1 MKLSYLWSL
10 TGLLTV
16 FCAIAS
22 VESRACVHPNDLYY
36 WADMRDAQHYKFEE
50 ALNCADLPL
59 ETLETT
65 LISLGRIGGESAVE
79 QLLPYLQHEN
89 STIRKAAAF
98 ALGIAKVPAVGESL
112 ISALESESDPEVQ
125 YRMALALGNMGY
137 KDAQSVLTKVIN
149 QGFSHKSQSKQK
161 IRGAL
166 HGLMILATFHK
177 DQVEGFDVESS
188 DVKSSDK
195 VDTKQLLTYL
205 KYQETQL
212 EASYLLARVSLL
224 DSGNMTPFLELL
236 PELAPP
242 AKANLIRALAKTK
255 QRQVLP
261 TLLKYLN
268 SEHISVRVNSI
279 RSLANYQDNPVAIAG
294 ILQALSFED
303 SISQVTALQTVQ
315 GKWLDNPQLLGRVKS
330 KLQADNSWV
339 QSEALL
345 ALVRG
350 SVGNEKIAQQWLQ
363 SDDPNHQR
371 AAIAYYVKQNDK
383 DNLKTLTKSKYKII
397 TNGAKQALT
406 PEPETAKEASK
417 TEDALPELPVIVKLE
432 TTKGTITLKLFAD
445 TPYTSTNFIE
455 LVQSG
460 FYNGTYFYR
469 VIPNFVAQ
477 GGSKVGDGSGNVDY
491 SIREELSYRSHLPGT
506 VGMATI
512 GKDTGGAQ
520 FFINTAPNI
529 HLDSS
534 YTIFG
539 EVIDGMG
546 IAIKLEQNDRVV
558 SAKVLTD

>member
-1 MKLSYLWSL
+1 MKHWYLWGL
-10 TGLLTV
+10 TGILAV
-16 FCAIAS
+16 FSAIAS
-22 VESRACVHPNDLYY
+22 VESRACVHPNDIYY
-36 WADMRDAQHYKFEE
+36 WADKRDAQHYKFEE

-79 QLLPYLQHEN
+79 QVLPYLQHEN
-89 STIRKAAAF
+89 ATIRKAAAF

-112 ISALESESDPEVQ
+112 AFALESESDTEVQ
-125 YRMALALGNMGY
+125 YRMALALGNIGY
-137 KDAQSVLTKVIN
+137 KDAQSVLTQIIN
-149 QGFSHKSQSKQK
+149 QGLSDKNQSKQK
-161 IRGAL
+161 VRGAL
-166 HGLMILATFHK
+166 HGLIILATFHNNK
-177 DQVEGFDVESS
+177 VEGF
-188 DVKSSDK
+188 DK

-205 KYQETQL
+205 KHQETQL
-212 EASYLLARVSLL
+212 EASYLLARVPLL
-224 DSGNMTPFLELL
+224 DSDNMTPFLELL

-261 TLLKYLN
+261 TLLKHLD
-268 SEHISVRVNSI
+268 SEHIGVRVNSI
-279 RSLANYQDNPVAIAG
+279 RSLANYQENPVSIAG
-294 ILQALSFED
+294 ILQALTFDD

-315 GKWLDNPQLLGRVKS
+315 AVWLKSPELLSSVKA
-330 KLQADNSWV
+330 KLKHDNSWV

-345 ALVRG
+345 ALIRADKG
-350 SVGNEKIAQQWLQ
+350 DKKTAQQWLE
-363 SDDPNHQR
+363 SDDSNHQR

-383 DNLKTLTKSKYKII
+383 DNLKTLAESKRKII
-397 TNGAKQALT
+397 ANGAEQALT
-406 PEPETAKEASK
+406 PEQETAKEASK
-417 TEDALPELPVIVKLE
+417 TEDALPKLPAIVKLE
-432 TTKGTITLKLFAD
+432 TTKGVITIKLFAD
-445 TPYTSTNFIE
+445 TPYTSANFIE
-455 LVQSG
+455 LVESG
-460 FYNGTYFYR
+460 FYNNTYFHR

-491 SIREELSYRSHLPGT
+491 SIREELFYRSHLPGT

-529 HLDSS
+529 HLDSN

-546 IAIKLEQNDRVV
+546 VAIKLEQNDKVI
-558 SAKVLTD
+558 SAEILRK